1 MGLRVIALL
10 SMATLAQAVI
20 IDRIAIVVNG
30 NRIIKQSDIERDIR
44 VTEFLNRQPLNLGPA
59 AKKEAANRLIDQVFI
74 RDEIQTGGYP
84 QATFDDADQELNKL
98 KAERYRTNAA
108 FERALSNYALT
119 QLDLRYEFRWQ
130 LSVLHFVDL
139 RFKPAAV
146 VSDDEI
152 QKYFEAHRT
161 ELERS
166 NPGKT
171 TLEQF
176 RMQIENTLSGEKVN
190 QLFFSWLDEQ
200 HKQAKIQYLGEGF
213 E

>member
-1 MGLRVIALL
+1 MIALL
-10 SMATLAQAVI
+10 LVGTLAQAVI

-30 NRIIKQSDIERDIR
+30 KRIVKQSDIERDVR
-44 VTEFLNRQPLNLGPA
+44 ATEFLNRQPLNLGTA

-84 QATFDDADQELNKL
+84 QATFEDADRELDKL
-98 KAERYRTNAA
+98 KADRFRTDAALERS
-108 FERALSNYALT
+108 LSNYGLT

-130 LSVLHFVDL
+130 LTVLHFVDL

-146 VSDDEI
+146 VTDDEI
-152 QKYFEAHRT
+152 QKYFDAHRT
-161 ELERS
+161 ELERA

-171 TLEQF
+171 TLEEL
-176 RMQIENTLSGEKVN
+176 RPQIENTLSGEKVN

-200 HKQAKIQYLGEGF
+200 HKQAKIQYLEEGLQ
-213 E
+213 